1 MTLRQIMQ
9 HKRTGLTVKV
19 NGQDGKITNVDE
31 PNSKV
36 TVALFSGCSLT
47 VSFYEVTTEW
57 AGEWTPPGRIVAD
70 VAWVAEEAGKP
81 APVITRT
88 VETDVRTR
96 QKYTVVRI
104 DGWVV

>member
-9 HKRTGLTVKV
+9 HKRNGLTVKV
-19 NGQDGKITNVDE
+19 NGQDGKITAIDE

-36 TVALFSGCSLT
+36 TVALFTGCSLT
-47 VSFYEVTTEW
+47 VSFHEVTTEW
-57 AGEWTPPGRIVAD
+57 AGEWTPPA
-70 VAWVAEEAGKP
+70 

-88 VETDVRTR
+88 VEQDCRTR
-96 QKYTVVRI
+96 QRYTVVRI